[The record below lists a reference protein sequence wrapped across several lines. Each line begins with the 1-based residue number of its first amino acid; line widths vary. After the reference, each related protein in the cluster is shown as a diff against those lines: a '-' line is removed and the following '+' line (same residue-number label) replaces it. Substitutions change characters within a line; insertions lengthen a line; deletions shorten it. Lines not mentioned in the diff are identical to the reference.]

1 MQGKRIIAVVG
12 ATGAQGGSLV
22 RAILNDPEGG
32 YSVRA
37 LTRNPSSPKA
47 QELAQ
52 QGAAVV
58 QADLDDPGSL
68 TRAFDGAYGAFCV
81 TNFWEHF
88 SPERETAQA
97 ANMAA
102 AAKAAGLRH
111 VIWSTLED
119 TRKWVPLED
128 NRMPT
133 LMGQYKVPHFDAKGQ
148 ADRFFIEAGLPV
160 TLLLTSF
167 YFENFIYFGMGPR
180 RTPNGK
186 LVIAFPMGNEK
197 LPGIAVEDIGKCAY
211 GISRSGSKFAGKT
224 VGVAAE
230 HLTGAEMA
238 AALSRA
244 LGAEVVYEAMDPEA
258 YRNLGLPGAQD
269 IGNMFQFNRD
279 FSADFCE
286 ARSIELS
293 RRLNPSLQTF
303 DAWLEVNKS
312 RIPIA

>member
-1 MQGKRIIAVVG
+1 MQGRRIIAVVG
-12 ATGAQGGSLV
+12 ATGAQGGGLV
-22 RAILNDPEGG
+22 RAILSDPAGG

-37 LTRNPSSPKA
+37 LTRKPSSAKA
-47 QELAQ
+47 QQLAQ
-52 QGAAVV
+52 LEAEVV
-58 QADLDDPGSL
+58 QADLDDPASFIQ
-68 TRAFDGAYGAFCV
+68 AFDGAYGAFCV

-102 AAKAAGLRH
+102 AAKAAGLHH
-111 VIWSTLED
+111 VIWSTLEE
-119 TRKWVPLED
+119 TRKWIPLED

-133 LMGQYKVPHFDAKGQ
+133 LLGKYKVPHFDAKGE
-148 ADRFFIEAGLPV
+148 ADRYFLEAGLPV
-160 TLLLTSF
+160 TFLRTSF

-211 GISRSGSKFAGKT
+211 GIFRSGSEFAGKT

-258 YRNLGLPGAQD
+258 YRNLGFPGAQD

-279 FSADFCE
+279 FSADFCK